1 MAFIESVKEKTKVAL
16 IVVFLF
22 FLISVFGSAVN
33 TAPVDIFVFKGISS
47 VDNASLWVD
56 GQFRGVTSMGGHL
69 YITNLTV
76 GYHSVN
82 AQYEDN
88 SGETT
93 VSYVG
98 NSGFENDPK
107 GTENTPGVTIA
118 KVYLQRIN

>member
-1 MAFIESVKEKTKVAL
+1 MAFIESIKEKTKVAL

-22 FLISVFGSAVN
+22 SLITIFGSAVN

-88 SGETT
+88 SGK
-93 VSYVG
+93 YVG
-98 NSGFENDPK
+98 SSGFENV
-107 GTENTPGVTIA
+107 PGVTSA
-118 KVYLQRIN
+118 KVYLQRIE

>member
-1 MAFIESVKEKTKVAL
+1 MAFIESIKKKTKVAS

-22 FLISVFGSAVN
+22 TLFVFLGSAVN
-33 TAPVDIFVFKGISS
+33 TAPVDIFVFKGITS

-56 GQFRGVTSMGGHL
+56 GQYRGVTAMGGHL

-88 SGETT
+88 SGK
-93 VSYVG
+93 YVG
-98 NSGFENDPK
+98 SSGFENI
-107 GTENTPGVTIA
+107 PGVTNA
-118 KVYLQRIN
+118 KVYLQQIK